1 MRNHHWQKSKRCGRI
16 SRVCSEYLEWFVS
29 LKERTNIFINQS
41 NDAKCNR
48 KALQLYDRAA
58 TVRMNVSADNV
69 IHLLIGTQ
77 IVQESQRL

>member
-1 MRNHHWQKSKRCGRI
+1 MRNHHWQKSKRCMA
-16 SRVCSEYLEWFVS
+16 SVVS
-29 LKERTNIFINQS
+29 QNIWNGLCPIKEKTNIFINQS